1 MKHTTRI
8 KLVGILATFLIVLG
22 VVLGIVYSK
31 SNLQNKKSTSNQA
44 IEETSSKL
52 TKKASGTTLIIYFS
66 HSGANYEGYRKVG
79 NTQVIANYIKSKTN
93 ADIYRLIPA
102 KAYPN
107 KSLSK
112 LEDIATEEKDNNA
125 RPSIKGTLP
134 NVDNYEN
141 IFIGSP
147 IWYSEYPMI
156 MRTLFDKVD
165 LNNKTIIP
173 FVTDGGSGFGSTQE
187 ILRDQYPKATIL
199 KGFQVQGA
207 DVQDAQNDVNQW
219 LTKLGY

>member
-1 MKHTTRI
+1 MKHTKRV
-8 KLVGILATFLIVLG
+8 KLIGILTTVL
-22 VVLGIVYSK
+22 VVLGIVLGIIYSK
-31 SNLQNKKSTSNQA
+31 SNLQSNKSTSNQA
-44 IEETSSKL
+44 IKETSQGS
-52 TKKASGTTLIIYFS
+52 TKKSNGKTLIIYFS

-93 ADIYRLIPA
+93 ADIYRVIPA
-102 KAYPN
+102 KAYPD

-125 RPSIKGTLP
+125 RPSIKGSLP
-134 NVDNYEN
+134 NVDNYKN

-156 MRTLFDKVD
+156 MRTLFDKID

-199 KGFQVQGA
+199 KGFQVQGS
-207 DVQDAQNDVNQW
+207 DVQNAKGDVNQW